1 MTIDAAAETILLQ
14 ARLVEAEETLRAI
27 REGEI
32 DALVVQGGSAG
43 AELFTLSSADRPYR
57 MFVENMRDGAA
68 TVSPSGIVVYANRRL
83 GELLARDLTELIGSP
98 IASLV
103 ADSDR
108 AALRAI
114 SGRAGPGG
122 TLEVDLLDSAERRI
136 PVRVNTWTLDVEF
149 EELLCL
155 TFADLTQQN
164 TQKRE
169 IQRLSHAQATRMREL
184 EYAQDELSRQ
194 ATHDSLTGLPNR
206 TLLIDRVTQSLARAR
221 RSGLFTGLIF
231 LDLDGFKQINDT
243 RGHAAGDAVLRKVG
257 DRLAGLVR
265 PMDTISRLGGD
276 EFVVLLPEMAALLDG
291 VAVAARITEALT
303 APIELDHAVV
313 SVTASIGIS
322 VLDPTLPEAEY
333 TPERLLAQADAAMY
347 HAKSRGSSNA
357 ELFDENTPLAIT
369 AKSDATLA
377 MIREALDEQR
387 LVLYAQPIVELATG
401 RILQEELLLRMVDRD
416 GNVIPPLVF
425 LPTAERC
432 GLITEIDRW
441 VITEATRHAAGGRP
455 LAVNLSAASVVDN
468 GLLRLIERQLR
479 EHRTDP
485 RDLVFEITETAVMQ
499 NIDQSRLFAKAM
511 VGLGCQFALD
521 DFGTGFASF
530 TYLKLLPVQYLKID
544 IEFVRDLTSSA
555 QDKSVVRAIVALAHD
570 FGQRTIAEGVEDE
583 PTAEVLRDLGVDLA
597 QGYLFGR
604 PHPVSDDI
612 GPSSGGDCLGEVPL
626 VS

>member
-1 MTIDAAAETILLQ
+1 MTIDPAAETILLQ

-83 GELLARDLTELIGSP
+83 AELLARDLTELIGSP

-122 TLEVDLLDSAERRI
+122 TLEVHLLDSAERRI

-155 TFADLTQQN
+155 TFADLTRQN

-169 IQRLSHAQATRMREL
+169 IERLSHAQATRMREL
-184 EYAQDELSRQ
+184 EHAQDELSRQ

-265 PMDTISRLGGD
+265 PMDTVSRLGGD

-291 VAVAARITEALT
+291 VAVGARITEALT
-303 APIELDHAVV
+303 APIELDHAMV

-322 VLDPTLPEAEY
+322 VLSPTLPEAEC

-357 ELFDENTPLAIT
+357 ELFNENTPHVLK
-369 AKSDATLA
+369 AKPDATLA
-377 MIREALDEQR
+377 MIREALDDQR

-401 RILQEELLLRMVDRD
+401 TILQEELLLRMLDRA

-441 VITEATRHAAGGRP
+441 VITEATRHAAGGRS
-455 LAVNLSAASVVDN
+455 LAVNLSAASVVDLE
-468 GLLRLIERQLR
+468 LLRLIESQLH
-479 EHRTDP
+479 EHMTDP
-485 RDLVFEITETAVMQ
+485 RNLVFEITETAVMQ
-499 NIDQSRLFAKAM
+499 NLDQSMLFAQAM
-511 VGLGCQFALD
+511 VGLGCEFALD

-544 IEFVRDLTSSA
+544 IEFVRDLTSSDR
-555 QDKSVVRAIVALAHD
+555 DKSVVRAIVALAHD

-583 PTAEVLRDLGVDLA
+583 QTAQALRDLGVDLG

-604 PHPVSDDI
+604 PRPVTDGA
-612 GPSSGGDCLGEVPL
+612 GPSSGAITAVR
-626 VS
+626 SR

>member
-1 MTIDAAAETILLQ
+1 MTIDPAAETILLQ

-32 DALVVQGGSAG
+32 DALVVQGGSSG

-83 GELLARDLTELIGSP
+83 AELLARNLPELIGSP

-122 TLEVDLLDSAERRI
+122 TVEVDLLDSDEQRI
-136 PVRVNTWTLDVEF
+136 PVRVNAWTLDVEL

-164 TQKRE
+164 AQKRE
-169 IQRLSHAQATRMREL
+169 IERLSHAQATRMREL
-184 EYAQDELSRQ
+184 EYTQGELSRQ

-231 LDLDGFKQINDT
+231 LDLDGFKEINDT
-243 RGHAAGDAVLRKVG
+243 RGHAAGDSVLRKVG

-265 PMDTISRLGGD
+265 PMDTVARLGGD
-276 EFVVLLPEMAALLDG
+276 EFVVLLPEMAALLD
-291 VAVAARITEALT
+291 AVTIGARITEALR
-303 APIELDHAVV
+303 APIEIDHTVV
-313 SVTASIGIS
+313 SVTASIGIAA
-322 VLDPTLPEAEY
+322 LDPTLPEAEY
-333 TPERLLAQADAAMY
+333 TPELLLAQADAAMY
-347 HAKSRGSSNA
+347 HAKSRGGSNA
-357 ELFDENTPLAIT
+357 ELFDQSTPRVLT
-369 AKSDATLA
+369 AKPDSTLT

-387 LVLYAQPIVELATG
+387 LVLYSQPIVELAT
-401 RILQEELLLRMVDRD
+401 RTILREELLLRMVDRD
-416 GNVIPPLVF
+416 GNVIPPLAF
-425 LPTAERC
+425 LPAAERC
-432 GLITEIDRW
+432 GMITEIDRW
-441 VITEATRHAAGGRP
+441 VISEATRHAAGGRP
-455 LAVNLSAASVVDN
+455 LAVNLSAASVVD
-468 GLLRLIERQLR
+468 LELVRLIEGQLR

-485 RDLVFEITETAVMQ
+485 RNLVFEITETAVMQ
-499 NIDQSRLFAKAM
+499 NIDQSMLFAQAM
-511 VGLGCQFALD
+511 IGLGCQFALD

-530 TYLKLLPVQYLKID
+530 TYLKRLPVHYLKID
-544 IEFVRDLTSSA
+544 IEFVRDLTTSD
-555 QDKSVVRAIVALAHD
+555 QNKSLVRAIVALARD
-570 FGQRTIAEGVEDE
+570 FGLRTIAEGVEDE
-583 PTAEVLRDLGVDLA
+583 PTAEMLRELGVDFG

-604 PHPVSDDI
+604 PHPVTDGA
-612 GPSSGGDCLGEVPL
+612 GPSSGAITAVR
-626 VS
+626 SR

>member
-1 MTIDAAAETILLQ
+1 LTSDPVAETALLQ
-14 ARLVEAEETLRAI
+14 ARLLEADETLRAI

-68 TVSPSGIVVYANRRL
+68 TVTPSGIVVYANRRL
-83 GELLARDLTELIGSP
+83 GELLCRDLSELIGSP

-103 ADSDR
+103 ADRDR

-136 PVRVNTWTLDVEF
+136 PVRVNAWTLDVEF

-169 IQRLSHAQATRMREL
+169 IERLGHAQATRMREL
-184 EYAQDELSRQ
+184 EYAQDELSKQ

-206 TLLIDRVTQSLARAR
+206 TLLVDRVTQSLARAR

-243 RGHAAGDAVLRKVG
+243 RGHAAGDVVLRKVG
-257 DRLAGLVR
+257 DRLSGVVR
-265 PMDTISRLGGD
+265 PMDTVSRLGGD
-276 EFVVLLPEMAALLDG
+276 EFVVLLPEMAAPLDATTVG
-291 VAVAARITEALT
+291 ARITEALT

-313 SVTASIGIS
+313 RVTASIGIS
-322 VLDPTLPEAEY
+322 VLDPTLPEAEH
-333 TPERLLAQADAAMY
+333 TPERLLAQSDAAMY
-347 HAKSRGSSNA
+347 YAKSLGRSHA
-357 ELFDENTPLAIT
+357 EVFDENTPNVFT
-369 AKSDATLA
+369 RTDAWVV

-387 LVLYAQPIVELATG
+387 LVLYTQPIVELATG
-401 RILQEELLLRMVDRD
+401 TILQEELLLRMLDRD

-441 VITEATRHAAGGRP
+441 VITEATRHAAGGRR
-455 LAVNLSAASVVDN
+455 LTVNLSAASSGDLE
-468 GLLRLIERQLR
+468 LLELIERQLR
-479 EHRTDP
+479 QYRTNP
-485 RDLVFEITETAVMQ
+485 RDLIFEITETAAMQ
-499 NIDQSRLFAKAM
+499 NIDQSVLFANAM
-511 VGLGCQFALD
+511 VKLGCQFALD

-530 TYLKLLPVQYLKID
+530 IYLKQLPVQYLKID
-544 IEFVRDLTSSA
+544 IEFVREVTRSA
-555 QDKSVVRAIVALAHD
+555 HDKSVVKAIVALARD
-570 FGQRTIAEGVEDE
+570 FGQRTIAEGVENE
-583 PTAEVLRDLGVDLA
+583 PTAKALRELGVDLG

-604 PHPVSDDI
+604 PRPVTNGA
-612 GPSSGGDCLGEVPL
+612 GPGPAGDHRGA
-626 VS
+626 VSLDH